1 MIFLL
6 AIMHILHIKSG
17 SQFFKNGST
26 YDLYGTWPTT
36 HAILSLVTSG
46 PVQANNFSNDRNIGG
61 RCANGD
67 LAELIIFNHALS
79 PIEVQM
85 MEGYL
90 AHKMGTYL

>member
-1 MIFLL
+1 MVKHNSGAWWLLGDSSTYHFHGNGLNDIFVSNH
-6 AIMHILHIKSG
+6 AHTNIKSG

-61 RCANGD
+61 RM
-67 LAELIIFNHALS
+67 
-79 PIEVQM
+79 QM
-85 MEGYL
+85 VIL
-90 AHKMGTYL
+90 PNL